1 MLHERERERSY
12 YNFRNC
18 CLSLYKERQRRLRT
32 MRLMIFNTIYK
43 FDINLT
49 NNLLIMVEGS
59 DLYSL
64 ILLSWHDPN
73 LTLNIMIDNF

>member
-1 MLHERERERSY
+1 MRERERERSY

-49 NNLLIMVEGS
+49 NNLLIMVEGLTYTV
-59 DLYSL
+59 LYSYFG
-64 ILLSWHDPN
+64 
-73 LTLNIMIDNF
+73 TT